1 MNNSDRQNREEV
13 SADTHLAIT
22 QFTKLLF
29 DFKKKNN
36 QDQIDTL
43 IDLLHRIE
51 AFDDNEEE
59 LTHLEIMTVLK
70 TVLSSIS
77 KYDPKFP
84 QREANHADIVK
95 ECTRLFV
102 RDKLW
107 QKTLEGN
114 KAFAKAFY
122 LDSLI
127 GSNDPEIKKIGEAM
141 GSLMMVKISNLE
153 LADIV
158 NEDYSM
164 EKINQ
169 ALTKYFINSQ
179 VKMRTR
185 IDAVETEIDEL

>member
-1 MNNSDRQNREEV
+1 
-13 SADTHLAIT
+13 
-22 QFTKLLF
+22 
-29 DFKKKNN
+29 
-36 QDQIDTL
+36 
-43 IDLLHRIE
+43 LLHRIE

-59 LTHLEIMTVLK
+59 LTHVEIMTVLK
-70 TVLSSIS
+70 TVLSSVS

-84 QREANHADIVK
+84 KREANHADIVK

-114 KAFAKAFY
+114 KTFAKAFF

-141 GSLMMVKISNLE
+141 GSMMMVRISNLE

-158 NEDYSM
+158 DDDYSM

>member
-1 MNNSDRQNREEV
+1 MNNSDRQNGEEV

-59 LTHLEIMTVLK
+59 LTHVEIMTVLK

>member
-1 MNNSDRQNREEV
+1 MNNSERQNGEEV

-43 IDLLHRIE
+43 IELLHRIE

-59 LTHLEIMTVLK
+59 LTHVEIMTVLK
-70 TVLSSIS
+70 TVLSSVS

-127 GSNDPEIKKIGEAM
+127 GSNDP
-141 GSLMMVKISNLE
+141 
-153 LADIV
+153 
-158 NEDYSM
+158 
-164 EKINQ
+164 
-169 ALTKYFINSQ
+169 
-179 VKMRTR
+179 
-185 IDAVETEIDEL
+185 